1 MQFQINSKVL
11 MKGAAIEHIAAARF
25 HSVVA
30 TDTHV
35 YTFGLNAGQ
44 LGHAKS
50 EKHCSV
56 CHYLFNGSV
65 LCVKHH
71 SYLN

>member
-1 MQFQINSKVL
+1 

-56 CHYLFNGSV
+56 CNYYPMV
-65 LCVKHH
+65 LCYAKKQLLC
-71 SYLN
+71 LNEYSNNYTI

>member
-1 MQFQINSKVL
+1 MQLQINSKLL
-11 MKGAAIEHIAAARF
+11 MKGAALEHIAAARF

-56 CHYLFNGSV
+56 CNYHSMV
-65 LCVKHH
+65 LC
-71 SYLN
+71 YA